1 MKMKIR
7 TIFINIVVFLSLLIG
22 LTICLEVYLKF
33 FGKNIQITSGDHLFS
48 YILLIVIMT
57 DILIVRVLEIFMVLE
72 QYQKQRPT
80 L

>member
-33 FGKNIQITSGDHLFS
+33 FGKNIQITSDHLFYTFFS
-48 YILLIVIMT
+48 S
-57 DILIVRVLEIFMVLE
+57 
-72 QYQKQRPT
+72 
-80 L
+80 